1 MNREKLSEAKAWIEK
16 QLEESI
22 LFWLENGMDKKNG
35 GIYTCLDREG
45 KVYSTD
51 KSVWM
56 QGRCGWIFALLCNV
70 YGKKA
75 EWIEASKSCIDF
87 MDKHCFSSKEKGRMY
102 FSVTADGKPLA
113 QKNDSFSESFY
124 AIANAEFYGV
134 TGDKKYLDN
143 ALKAYAAYLEMYR
156 GSCNPSGT
164 FPFARQMRALGL
176 PMICINIANVLM
188 RVDKENFQAYDAVA
202 KECIDDIFAN
212 HYHPELGCV
221 LENVGQGGEAFLD
234 FSEGRIVNPGHVIE
248 AAWFVLEY
256 AKLKN
261 DKELIK
267 KAEEIF
273 NMSYK
278 IGWDK
283 EYGGL
288 LTFVDALGNPTEFY
302 EHDIKKWWPQNEL
315 LIASLMLYRDTKKEN
330 YLDCF
335 LDVLSY
341 CKAHFADK
349 TYGEW
354 YGFLH
359 RDGTVALPAFKGS
372 TFKGPFHLPRM
383 LVMTDVMLDEIL
395 KS

>member
-1 MNREKLSEAKAWIEK
+1 MNKEKLISAKAWINEELEK
-16 QLEESI
+16 SVN
-22 LFWLENGMDKKNG
+22 FWLENGIDKKHG
-35 GIYTCLDREG
+35 GVYTCLDVKG

-70 YGKKA
+70 YGKKQ
-75 EWIEASKSCIDF
+75 EWIDASKGCIDF
-87 MDKHCFSSKEKGRMY
+87 MDKYCFDSEEKNRMY
-102 FSVTADGKPLA
+102 FSVTGDGKPLT

-134 TGDKKYLDN
+134 TGEKKYLEN
-143 ALKAYAAYLEMYR
+143 ALRAFDTYLKMYR
-156 GSCNPSGT
+156 ESNSLSSVST
-164 FPFARQMRALGL
+164 RKMKALGL
-176 PMICINIANVLM
+176 PMICINIANILM
-188 RVDKENFQAYDAVA
+188 RVDKENIEAYSAVA

-212 HYHPELGCV
+212 HYHPEISCV
-221 LENVGQGGEAFLD
+221 LENVGQDGKACLD
-234 FSEGRIVNPGHVIE
+234 FSEGRVVNPGHVIE
-248 AAWFVLEY
+248 AVWFVLEY
-256 AKLKN
+256 ARFSG
-261 DKELIK
+261 DKSLIE
-267 KAEEIF
+267 KAEQIF
-273 NMSYK
+273 KLSYE

-315 LIASLMLYRDTKKEN
+315 LIASLMLYRDTGKEK
-330 YLDCF
+330 YLECF
-335 LDVLSY
+335 LETLAY
-341 CKAHFADK
+341 CKEHFSDK

-359 RDGTVALPAFKGS
+359 RDGTVSLPAFKGS

-383 LVMTDVMLDEIL
+383 LVMTDVMLNELVD
-395 KS
+395 K